1 MISSSKHRLQGR
13 FPFRFLH
20 AQEILSPGTQ
30 KFVRENYSV
39 LTVEYVSDG
48 AGFLEINGKSF
59 HIFRDSVY
67 FLTPGSS
74 HAYWPDRNDPW
85 SKIFF
90 VVYGDLVDFLLK
102 AYALDEIYCI
112 PDAPELKKYFREMLY
127 LKHGKENDSRASVVF
142 HRFLDEVH
150 RHLAQKSAP
159 QIPPHMENLRK
170 KLDDSLGRRFS
181 VSLYAEEHACSESA
195 LIRSFRRTFG
205 ITPHEYL
212 IENKIAEAEN
222 YLLYTAL
229 SIKEIAAALAFS
241 DQYHF
246 SNAFKSRKG
255 CSPSDFRKRG
265 KSLRRGTSGEQPP
278 SPPPDSL

>member
-1 MISSSKHRLQGR
+1 MTSGQKLRRQGK
-13 FPFRFLH
+13 FPFRLLH
-20 AQEILSPGTQ
+20 AQEILFPGTR

-39 LTVEYVSDG
+39 LTVEYVSKG

-74 HAYWPDRNDPW
+74 HAYWPDRDDPW

-90 VVYGDLVDFLLK
+90 VVYGDLVDFLLE
-102 AYALDEIYCI
+102 AYALNETYCI

-127 LKHGKENDSRASVVF
+127 LKQAKGNDSRASVVF
-142 HRFLDEVH
+142 HRFLDEVG
-150 RHLAQKSAP
+150 RHLSKKSAP
-159 QIPPHMENLRK
+159 PIPPRMENLRK
-170 KLDDSLGRRFS
+170 KLDDSLEKRFS
-181 VSLYAEEHACSESA
+181 LALYARENACTESA

-212 IENKIAEAEN
+212 LENRIAEAEN
-222 YLLYTAL
+222 YLLYTEF

-246 SNAFKSRKG
+246 SNAFKSRKD
-255 CSPSDFRKRG
+255 CSPTEFRKRG
-265 KSLRRGTSGEQPP
+265 QSVRHEENNQTT
-278 SPPPDSL
+278 

>member
-1 MISSSKHRLQGR
+1 MTSGQKQKRQR
-13 FPFRFLH
+13 KFPFRFLY
-20 AQEILSPGTQ
+20 AQEILFPGTQ

-39 LTVEYVSDG
+39 LTVEYVSNG
-48 AGFLEINGKSF
+48 AGFLEINGKNF

-74 HAYWPDRNDPW
+74 HAYWPDKNDPW

-102 AYALDEIYCI
+102 AYALNETYCI

-127 LKHGKENDSRASVVF
+127 LKYAKGNDSRASVVF
-142 HRFLDEVH
+142 HRFLDEAG
-150 RHLAQKSAP
+150 RHLTQKSTP
-159 QIPPHMENLRK
+159 PIPPHMESLRK
-170 KLDDSLGRRFS
+170 KLDDSLEERFS
-181 VSLYAEEHACSESA
+181 LALYARENACTESA

-255 CSPSDFRKRG
+255 CSPTEFRKR
-265 KSLRRGTSGEQPP
+265 SQSVRSGVNNQTT
-278 SPPPDSL
+278 

>member
-1 MISSSKHRLQGR
+1 MPSASRHRRPGR
-13 FPFRFLH
+13 FPFRFLY
-20 AQEILSPGTQ
+20 AQEILLPGTQ

-39 LTVEYVSDG
+39 LTVEYVSGG
-48 AGFLEINGKSF
+48 AGFLEINGRSF
-59 HIFRDSVY
+59 HILRDSVY

-90 VVYGDLVDFLLK
+90 VVYGDLVDTLLK
-102 AYALDEIYCI
+102 AYALDETYCI

-127 LKHGKENDSRASVVF
+127 LKHAKGNDSRASVVF
-142 HRFLDEVH
+142 HRFLDEAH
-150 RHLAQKSAP
+150 RHLAQKNAP
-159 QIPPHMENLRK
+159 QIPPHMEKLRK
-170 KLDDSLGRRFS
+170 EIDDSLEKRFS
-181 VSLYAEEHACSESA
+181 LALYAKKNACTESA

-212 IENKIAEAEN
+212 VENKIAEAEN

-246 SNAFKSRKG
+246 SNAFKSRRG
-255 CSPSDFRKRG
+255 CSPTEFRKRG
-265 KSLRRGTSGEQPP
+265 RSIRRGPSGE
-278 SPPPDSL
+278 